1 MITQDK
7 LDKETLIFIIDI
19 LDYQFQ
25 CLKSMNEED
34 GIHQEDRIKYGQRLE
49 GIRQAIN
56 KIEEYL

>member
-1 MITQDK
+1 
-7 LDKETLIFIIDI
+7 
-19 LDYQFQ
+19 
-25 CLKSMNEED
+25 MNEED

>member
-34 GIHQEDRIKYGQRLE
+34 GIHQEDRRFS
-49 GIRQAIN
+49 N
-56 KIEEYL
+56 SP